1 VPPTP
6 TFPEARLPRRMRQ
19 AAERK
24 QAEYRKAVRQQEE
37 VETKRKKG
45 VLASLLLGD
54 DDDDESAR
62 PVGASSTSVVTE
74 EPPPSKQEE
83 WFDFLSDRAPAASTV
98 SSVAEPEVRTE
109 KKESDWFGWGKGK
122 EKKKDEPDWF
132 GAFGKPTGEAASV
145 GDFIVDEERVDA
157 PEVVVEEKKKEE
169 ADWFSWLAPKGEPGD
184 VSPDASATEPPPL
197 VSEPAP
203 KEPVLEPTPDEEGRK
218 KKSVLGKIFGAVPSV
233 SVEIPKPVGI
243 ERMKPELVEKPKPVA
258 IEKPKPAVVEK
269 PKPVVVEK
277 PKPKREEK
285 VAVEVE
291 EAPTVVVPEM
301 STYVLPDPKKLFWGG
316 EDATFVKGRTFGVFD
331 GVSGAD
337 KVDGVPLYSLTL
349 AREMKSRV
357 GTSGME
363 MKDMIDALAACVEVA
378 NKRATGASTAL
389 VGSISDDGVLRVLN
403 VGDCTAIVVRGEKVV
418 ARTKEINHFYEC
430 PYQFSEISPDRPRD
444 GTRLNLS
451 LKKGDIIIAGS
462 DGVFDN
468 LEEEQIVR
476 EVTSSP
482 RKAGIIAKRVS
493 DLSRRISQNPKAI
506 TPFSKLALKKKNP
519 DYPDGIGGKV
529 DDVCCVAICY
539 G

>member
-1 VPPTP
+1 
-6 TFPEARLPRRMRQ
+6 MKQ

-24 QAEYRKAVRQQEE
+24 QAEYRKAVRQQQE
-37 VETKRKKG
+37 VDTKKKKG
-45 VLASLLLGD
+45 VLASLLLGE
-54 DDDDESAR
+54 DDESS
-62 PVGASSTSVVTE
+62 VGASSSTSVVTQ
-74 EPPPSKQEE
+74 EPPAASKQEE
-83 WFDFLSDRAPAASTV
+83 WFDFLSDGTALVPSST
-98 SSVAEPEVRTE
+98 SSVAEPEVRKE
-109 KKESDWFGWGKGK
+109 KKESDWFGWGK

-132 GAFGKPTGEAASV
+132 SALGKPAAGASTAADFVEESV
-145 GDFIVDEERVDA
+145 ESA
-157 PEVVVEEKKKEE
+157 PEPVVEEKKKEE
-169 ADWFSWLAPKGEPGD
+169 ADWFSWLAPKGEPGQAAG
-184 VSPDASATEPPPL
+184 VLPGASTTEPPPP

-203 KEPVLEPTPDEEGRK
+203 KEEPAIEPTEDEEGKK

-233 SVEIPKPVGI
+233 SVEVPKPVGVEKI
-243 ERMKPELVEKPKPVA
+243 KPELVERPKPVIIEKRKPVVV
-258 IEKPKPAVVEK
+258 IEKPKPK
-269 PKPVVVEK
+269 K
-277 PKPKREEK
+277 EEK
-285 VAVEVE
+285 VVVVE
-291 EAPTVVVPEM
+291 EAPAVIVPEM
-301 STYVLPDPKKLFWGG
+301 SAYVLPDPKKLFWGG

-337 KVDGVPLYSLTL
+337 KKDGVPLYSLTL

-357 GTSGME
+357 GTGGME
-363 MKDMIDALAACVEVA
+363 MKDMIDALASCVEFA

-389 VGSISDDGVLRVLN
+389 VGSISEDGVLRVLN
-403 VGDCTAIVVRGEKVV
+403 VGDCTAVVVRGDKVV

-468 LEEEQIVR
+468 LEEEQIVK

-482 RKAGIIAKRVS
+482 RKAGVIAKRVS
-493 DLSRRISQNPKAI
+493 DLSRRISQNPMAI

-519 DYPDGIGGKV
+519 DYADGIGGKV

>member
-6 TFPEARLPRRMRQ
+6 TFPEATLPRKLRQ

-24 QAEYRKAVRQQEE
+24 QAEYRKAVRQQQE
-37 VETKRKKG
+37 VEGETNKKKKG

-54 DDDDESAR
+54 DDDDSESS
-62 PVGASSTSVVTE
+62 VGAASSTTSVVTQ
-74 EPPPSKQEE
+74 EPPATKQEE
-83 WFDFLSDRAPAASTV
+83 WFDFLSDRTAIESSSSSA
-98 SSVAEPEVRTE
+98 SVAEPEVPRKE
-109 KKESDWFGWGKGK
+109 KKESDWFGWGK

-132 GAFGKPTGEAASV
+132 GAFGKPAGDASTV
-145 GDFIVDEERVDA
+145 GDFIEEPVVA
-157 PEVVVEEKKKEE
+157 PEPVVEEEKKKEE
-169 ADWFSWLAPKGEPGD
+169 ADWLSWLAPKGESGQAVD
-184 VSPDASATEPPPL
+184 VSADASTTEPPAP
-197 VSEPAP
+197 VSEPVP
-203 KEPVLEPTPDEEGRK
+203 KEPAVEPTADEEGKK

-233 SVEIPKPVGI
+233 SVEIPKPVGV
-243 ERMKPELVEKPKPVA
+243 ERMKPAL
-258 IEKPKPAVVEK
+258 VEK

-277 PKPKREEK
+277 PKPAVVEKPKPKREEK
-285 VAVEVE
+285 VPVAEVE
-291 EAPTVVVPEM
+291 APSVIVPEM

-337 KVDGVPLYSLTL
+337 KLDGVPLYSLTL

-357 GTSGME
+357 GTGGME
-363 MKDMIDALAACVEVA
+363 MKDMIDALASCVEVA

-389 VGSISDDGVLRVLN
+389 VGSISEDGVLRVLN
-403 VGDCTAIVVRGEKVV
+403 VGDCTAIVVRGDKVV

-468 LEEEQIVR
+468 LEEEQIVK
-476 EVTSSP
+476 ELASSP
-482 RKAGIIAKRVS
+482 RKAGVIAKRVS
-493 DLSRRISQNPKAI
+493 DLSRRVSQNTKAV

-519 DYPDGIGGKV
+519 DYADGVGGKV
-529 DDVCCVAICY
+529 DDICCVAICY